1 MWDLHRLSLL
11 RDLQV
16 RGTVTAVAAHRN
28 YSPSSVSAQLA
39 TLQTEVGMALT
50 EPDGRRLRL
59 TPAGHRLA
67 AHAAQVLDLQEG
79 VLADLA
85 ADLPLPETVRVAGL
99 ATAGRALL
107 PAALT
112 LLADTAPHLRV
123 EASVVPPETGLAE
136 LESRG
141 FDIAMAEQYPGHTR
155 QIRAG
160 VHRRVLGAD
169 PIRVAVPADLPHA
182 SLAQLR
188 ESHWVMEPEGTAARR
203 WAVQQCRA
211 AGFEPDI
218 RFTSADLQVHVHLVQ
233 AGHAVSLLPD
243 LLWSTGVP
251 GIRLIDLPAAAQR
264 ELFTAVRQA
273 GQAHPAISTVRDA
286 LHQAFEG
293 LRTTGG

>member
-39 TLQTEVGMALT
+39 TLQAEVGMALT
-50 EPDGRRLRL
+50 EADGRRLRL

-79 VLADLA
+79 LLADLA

-107 PAALT
+107 PAALS
-112 LLADTAPHLRV
+112 LLAGTAPHLRV

-169 PIRVAVPADLPHA
+169 PIRVAVPADLPQA

-273 GQAHPAISTVRDA
+273 GRSHPAISTVRDA